1 MAMQRVDPVFAALA
15 RRRPVLSSAHF
26 VICTLSTAEFEH
38 LRSLQEQALQRT
50 RAGHAATSAPTQSRL
65 QPAGPDG
72 GELADVKFGSKPG
85 GKPGGKNA
93 ETRSICLGF
102 SVPKRQL
109 ARAVDRNSVRRVARE
124 AWRHA
129 GWVSGQ
135 MPAAAMIK
143 LRRSEPAWRDIGR
156 PALKK
161 LWREEL
167 DQLLARLTR
176 RLSQPGDHSQQGHQ
190 ADQAVQGRP
199 AKPT

>member
-38 LRSLQEQALQRT
+38 LRFLQEQALQRA
-50 RAGHAATSAPTQSRL
+50 RAGHAVTSPSNQSRL
-65 QPAGPDG
+65 QPAGVDDG
-72 GELADVKFGSKPG
+72 ERVDLKPG
-85 GKPGGKNA
+85 VKPGGKNT
-93 ETRSICLGF
+93 EPRSLCLGF

-143 LRRSEPAWRDIGR
+143 LRRAEPAWREIGR

-167 DQLLARLTR
+167 DQLLARLAR

-190 ADQAVQGRP
+190 GAQDRQ

>member
-50 RAGHAATSAPTQSRL
+50 RAGHAATSAPNQSRL

-72 GELADVKFGSKPG
+72 VELADAKSG
-85 GKPGGKNA
+85 GRNA

-102 SVPKRQL
+102 SLPKRQL

-143 LRRSEPAWRDIGR
+143 LRRAEPTWREIGR

-199 AKPT
+199 ATPT

>member
-15 RRRPVLSSAHF
+15 RRRPDLSSAHF
-26 VICTLSTAEFEH
+26 VICTLSKAQVEH
-38 LRSLQEQALQRT
+38 LHAVQGQGLQRSSGELLSAVRPTQALLQS
-50 RAGHAATSAPTQSRL
+50 AGLVGHHPDRL
-65 QPAGPDG
+65 NAG
-72 GELADVKFGSKPG
+72 FGDT
-85 GKPGGKNA
+85 
-93 ETRSICLGF
+93 ETGPVCLGF

-129 GWVSGQ
+129 GWTPGQ

-143 LRRSEPAWRDIGR
+143 LRRAEPAWREIGR

-176 RLSQPGDHSQQGHQ
+176 WLSQPGDDSPHAHQGHQ
-190 ADQAVQGRP
+190 GRQAM
-199 AKPT
+199 PT